1 MRTAERT
8 PFDSLQDLA
17 DELLDEATSAL
28 RALARNSQ
36 NRITTGEIWDSLRGT
51 EITVEQ
57 IERGMCEELSLPS
70 VPCDEVLRHW
80 RIARACAAAPVE
92 RRAAFYDRLA
102 AFDAE
107 RVRRTLAG
115 AVDAQA
121 ASCLAGDADGW
132 ILGEPAYRTALA
144 LAQLEDSLD
153 WRPALGRLETAVRDR
168 VVERVTGTATVIT
181 TAVGAP

>member
-1 MRTAERT
+1 MTERT

-17 DELLDEATSAL
+17 DARLDEATAAL
-28 RALARNSQ
+28 RALKRLADTTA
-36 NRITTGEIWDSLRGT
+36 TTGALWDRLAT
-51 EITVEQ
+51 EGVSIDDVR
-57 IERGMCEELSLPS
+57 RGMISVLNLPS
-70 VPCDEVLRHW
+70 VPPAEVLRYW
-80 RIARACAAAPVE
+80 RIAVGCAAAPVE
-92 RRAAFYDRLA
+92 RREEFYTQLRALA
-102 AFDAE
+102 DE

-132 ILGEPAYRTALA
+132 TEGEPAYRTALA

-168 VVERVTGTATVIT
+168 VVERVTGTVTTTVR
-181 TAVGAP
+181 AA